1 MGAELFDQTVKGL
14 LERTRDAGL
23 VRRIQDYQEGRSSR
37 FDLMRDA
44 GFGEAMQQ
52 WYDEVIDEHRQR
64 GIDLAKVGAQV
75 WRQWEH
81 ESIRRS

>member
-1 MGAELFDQTVKGL
+1 MGGELFDETVKGV
-14 LERTRDAGL
+14 LERTRDADL